1 MENKFNKLLI
11 VLGIILLSM
20 GIWVLT
26 SAPYSD
32 LNLYNVIMICVG
44 GGFLCPFGAILIIQ
58 SFLHIKIL
66 NYIFKALT
74 LPLMLFIYISYF
86 YQLLFIV
93 LGCIFVFLLLP
104 TMCIDLFYTI
114 GSISKDTKM
123 ALIYLSLVIGFSLFA
138 YVGQSIISKLLDK
151 LLNAKVGHNIIL
163 KAFQPYIMRVIAY
176 ILLICVYILVNFE
189 AFMKVGIVNWGIW
202 NDLKVIFK
210 EVLLTFVSIDTLAQ
224 LIISRNK
231 K

>member
-1 MENKFNKLLI
+1 MENKFNKLLV

-20 GIWVLT
+20 GVWVLT
-26 SAPYSD
+26 SASYNA
-32 LNLYNVIMICVG
+32 LNLYNAIMVFVG
-44 GGFLCPFGAILIIQ
+44 VGFLCPVGAILILQ
-58 SFLHIKIL
+58 PFLHIKIL

-74 LPLMLFIYISYF
+74 LPLMLFVYISYF

-104 TMCIDLFYTI
+104 NMFINVFYNI

-138 YVGQSIISKLLDK
+138 YVGQSIMSKLFDK

-189 AFMKVGIVNWGIW
+189 AFMKVDIVTWGIW
-202 NDLKVIFK
+202 NDLKVVFK
-210 EVLLTFVSIDTLAQ
+210 EVLLTFVSIDTLAH